1 MKRSLFWITFFSIIP
16 FAVNS
21 QQISDE
27 EAIRR
32 VADNILAQPV
42 TQFVGVSDGKTYNS
56 TKEIPDGVEVKFKS
70 PLAEWHYSNGVL
82 DMAMIYLGEYLN
94 EPKYIDYARNHVA
107 FGFENYEYFKNTF
120 KNDRKHWNWPFG
132 QLWNMKELDDC
143 GAMGAAV
150 IEVYRFDKNKEYRNY
165 IDKAA
170 EHIMKNQER
179 LSDGTLCRTFPHKM
193 TVWADDA
200 YMGTSFLTQMGTLT
214 NDKQYFD
221 EAARQL
227 INIDKYLWCP
237 EKQLYY
243 HCYYTDLKRNGVA
256 FWGRANGWI
265 AVSLANLIEA
275 MPENHPKRAELL
287 RLLEKQI
294 VGASRYQNANGMWNQ
309 LLDKSD
315 SYDESS
321 ITAMYVYSIAKA
333 VNNKWI
339 DPAYASIAKAAWKA
353 LKNNEITSDG
363 RFTNVCVGTGIS
375 DDLPFYFNRPV
386 GDNEKHGLGL
396 IIDAA
401 VEMMKLNKK

>member
-1 MKRSLFWITFFSIIP
+1 
-16 FAVNS
+16 
-21 QQISDE
+21 
-27 EAIRR
+27 
-32 VADNILAQPV
+32 
-42 TQFVGVSDGKTYNS
+42 
-56 TKEIPDGVEVKFKS
+56 
-70 PLAEWHYSNGVL
+70 
-82 DMAMIYLGEYLN
+82 
-94 EPKYIDYARNHVA
+94 
-107 FGFENYEYFKNTF
+107 
-120 KNDRKHWNWPFG
+120 
-132 QLWNMKELDDC
+132 
-143 GAMGAAV
+143 
-150 IEVYRFDKNKEYRNY
+150 
-165 IDKAA
+165 
-170 EHIMKNQER
+170 
-179 LSDGTLCRTFPHKM
+179 
-193 TVWADDA
+193 
-200 YMGTSFLTQMGTLT
+200 
-214 NDKQYFD
+214 
-221 EAARQL
+221 
-227 INIDKYLWCP
+227 
-237 EKQLYY
+237 
-243 HCYYTDLKRNGVA
+243 
-256 FWGRANGWI
+256 
-265 AVSLANLIEA
+265 LANLIEA